1 MSRVAIFVDA
11 GYLFAQGSAA
21 LVGEKQRRSEVKI
34 NGTAVLAELAAV
46 AQAKCPDIRLL
57 RTYWYDAPPR
67 TGMSAEHAALAL
79 TDQVKLRL
87 GVLNGRGQ
95 QKGVDSLIVTDLI
108 ELARNN
114 SICDAVLLSG
124 DEDVRI
130 GVQIAQNFG
139 VGVHLIGIHPA
150 RGSQSVLLRQ
160 EADTTTEWEKSTIA
174 HFMTVS
180 AVATKSVAPEKE
192 KVVAKTVL
200 SGSGS
205 AGLEKKAD
213 REDRAQVH
221 KVVEETIAALNTDDL
236 AAISAF
242 WESGTKGI
250 PSDIDRPLLGKCR
263 DAIGRDLLPEER
275 RQARNFF
282 SSRVRGLIENSSPAQ
297 TGPS

>member
-21 LVGEKQRRSEVKI
+21 LVGEKQRRSDVKI
-34 NGTAVLAELAAV
+34 NATAALAELVAV

-67 TGMSAEHAALAL
+67 TGVSAEHTALAY
-79 TDQVKLRL
+79 TDYVKLRL

-108 ELARNN
+108 ELARNK

-139 VGVHLIGIHPA
+139 VGVHLIGIHPT

-160 EADTTTEWEKSTIA
+160 ESDTTVEWDKDVLNK
-174 HFMTVS
+174 FMTVS
-180 AVATKSVAPEKE
+180 PPVARAAAPAAPIVMSEPAQPDAAE
-192 KVVAKTVL
+192 TN
-200 SGSGS
+200 
-205 AGLEKKAD
+205 EKAD
-213 REDRAQVH
+213 RQDRAAVH
-221 KVVEETIAALNTDDL
+221 KIIEEIVATLDTNDL
-236 AAISAF
+236 FSLETY
-242 WESGTKGI
+242 WNSGARGI
-250 PSDIDRPLLGKCR
+250 PSEIDRPLLGKCR

-275 RQARNFF
+275 RTARNFF
-282 SSRVRGLIENSSPAQ
+282 SSRAKALIAKA
-297 TGPS
+297 G

>member
-1 MSRVAIFVDA
+1 MSRVAVFVDA

-21 LVGEKQRRSEVKI
+21 LVGEKQRRSDVKI
-34 NGTAVLAELAAV
+34 NATAALAELVAV
-46 AQAKCPDIRLL
+46 AQTKCPDTRLL

-67 TGMSAEHAALAL
+67 TGMSAEHTALAY
-79 TDQVKLRL
+79 TDYVKLRL

-108 ELARNN
+108 ELARNK

-160 EADTTTEWEKSTIA
+160 ESDTTVEWDKDVLNK
-174 HFMTVS
+174 FMTVS
-180 AVATKSVAPEKE
+180 PPVARAAVPAAPTAVPEPSQPDAAE
-192 KVVAKTVL
+192 AN
-200 SGSGS
+200 
-205 AGLEKKAD
+205 EKAD
-213 REDRAQVH
+213 RQDRAAVH
-221 KVVEETIAALNTDDL
+221 KVIEEIVATLDTNDL
-236 AAISAF
+236 SLL
-242 WESGTKGI
+242 GTYWNAGARGI
-250 PSDIDRPLLGKCR
+250 PLEIDRPLLGKCR

-275 RQARNFF
+275 RTARNFF
-282 SSRVRGLIENSSPAQ
+282 SSRAKTLIAKA
-297 TGPS
+297 G